1 MASKKLSSD
10 EVNALMEGLEDSSH
24 STNIDISSS
33 DDVRPFAFGEDD
45 LSLMGDY
52 YALRQVNERFARQAR
67 TVFLPMLRIQPRIT
81 SFAPEVK
88 TFDEYC
94 ASIDAF
100 MNLNI
105 SRLEELRGPV
115 LLAIPPKFISTL
127 TASYYG
133 GTINSGGGSRSEFT
147 STEERVIE
155 LVSDGLNNALML
167 SWRDLMPVTLT
178 EQGREVNTQFASVVD
193 GSELVIICSFVIQLP
208 GAGSDTLDLVYP
220 LQTLKP
226 IASQLRSRVQ
236 SDASQDNISWREKMQ
251 KAILNIPL
259 NLSALLGQPVMS
271 VGNMTRLKSGDV
283 VPMNLNEGVTVK
295 IEDEPFFSGEMGEVA
310 GKSAI
315 SLQKRI

>member
-1 MASKKLSSD
+1 MASKKLTSD
-10 EVNALMEGLEDSSH
+10 EVNALMEGLDDTPH
-24 STNIDISSS
+24 KVNIDVSSS
-33 DDVRPFAFGEDD
+33 DDVRPFTFGEDD

-105 SRLEELRGPV
+105 SRIEELRGPV

-127 TASYYG
+127 TASFYG
-133 GTINSGGGSRSEFT
+133 GTINSGGGGRSEFT

-155 LVSDGLNNALML
+155 LVSDGLNDALMM
-167 SWRDLMPVTLT
+167 SWRDLMPVTII

-236 SDASQDNISWREKMQ
+236 SDASQDNISWRDKME
-251 KAILNIPL
+251 KAILNVPL

-283 VPMNLNEGVTVK
+283 VPIIVNEGVTIK
-295 IEDEPFFSGEMGEVA
+295 IEDKPFFTGEIGEVA

-315 SLQKRI
+315 SLQKRM

>member
-133 GTINSGGGSRSEFT
+133 GTINSGGGGRSEFT

-167 SWRDLMPVTLT
+167 SWRDLMSVTLT

-193 GSELVIICSFVIQLP
+193 GNELVIICSFVIQLP

-259 NLSALLGQPVMS
+259 NLSALLGQPEYPA
-271 VGNMTRLKSGDV
+271 D
-283 VPMNLNEGVTVK
+283 PQPDDP
-295 IEDEPFFSGEMGEVA
+295 I
-310 GKSAI
+310 
-315 SLQKRI
+315 Q